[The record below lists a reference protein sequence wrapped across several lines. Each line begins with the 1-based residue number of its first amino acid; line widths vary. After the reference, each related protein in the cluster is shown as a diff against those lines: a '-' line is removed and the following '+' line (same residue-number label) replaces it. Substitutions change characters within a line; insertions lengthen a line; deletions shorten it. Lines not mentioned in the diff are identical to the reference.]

1 MDKPNITF
9 QCNECKKNFSANNVL
24 RKHVKKFHPSK
35 VDILAPLKKS
45 TKKFDFS
52 CKICNKNFS
61 HKANLKYHI
70 KNNHQDL
77 SLSEIFRGTL
87 KSSQKKICSM
97 CNQDFEDKK
106 QLLNHFYHVI
116 KPAKI

>member
-1 MDKPNITF
+1 MRISKKPRFGSFT
-9 QCNECKKNFSANNVL
+9 KKVVSANNVL

-87 KSSQKKICSM
+87 KSSQKKYVRC
-97 CNQDFEDKK
+97 
-106 QLLNHFYHVI
+106 VI
-116 KPAKI
+116 KISKIENNC